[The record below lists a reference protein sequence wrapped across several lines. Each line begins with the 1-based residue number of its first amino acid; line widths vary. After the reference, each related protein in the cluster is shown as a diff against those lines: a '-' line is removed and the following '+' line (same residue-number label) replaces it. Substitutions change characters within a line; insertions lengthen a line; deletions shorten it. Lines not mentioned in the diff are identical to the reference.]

1 MSFRRLHAEQ
11 PESFAFTPE
20 NLAWAK
26 EVIARYPEGR
36 QASAVIPL
44 LWRAQEQ
51 NGGWVTEPM
60 IRYIADML
68 GMKPIR
74 VLEIATFYTMFQL
87 KPVGRKAHIQ
97 VCGTTPCMLRGA
109 EALIKVCKRRIAEK
123 AHALSADGDFSW
135 EEVECLGACA
145 NAPMVQIGEK
155 VYEDLTPERL
165 EEIIDEIAAG
175 REPKSGPQ
183 NGRTSSE
190 PLGGPTTLSDPAL
203 YEKGSDAAALIE
215 ARRKAAKAEAES
227 AGGAG
232 AGGAAAADKA
242 GAEADKA
249 GAGAGAAVAAAASG
263 EQAVAG
269 TSGAAETAGAD
280 RGETEAGAAAGAA
293 ETPAAGEAADAASG
307 RAEAVEDMAAGGAG
321 KAGADADA
329 GGVADAAGAASAEA
343 GGAESAK
350 AGVAD
355 ASAGAAGTEGVE
367 SRAAED
373 GVGAGTAGSGGAD
386 GGSGA
391 AGAAAAAGGPA
402 GVQRLADLDE
412 AALEQVEERPPV
424 TYETPPEKVDDL
436 KMISGIGPKIERI
449 LHDLGIYT
457 FAQIAA
463 WGPEEIKW
471 VDKRLKF
478 KGRIIREKWV
488 EQADALAKGG
498 RDEYVRRFGKEPR

>member
-68 GMKPIR
+68 GVKPIR

-232 AGGAAAADKA
+232 AEAAGTGAAGAKAAD
-242 GAEADKA
+242 
-249 GAGAGAAVAAAASG
+249 AAV
-263 EQAVAG
+263 G
-269 TSGAAETAGAD
+269 TG
-280 RGETEAGAAAGAA
+280 TEAAAGAEGA
-293 ETPAAGEAADAASG
+293 SGAGETAATGAS
-307 RAEAVEDMAAGGAG
+307 ASPEGAG
-321 KAGADADA
+321 
-329 GGVADAAGAASAEA
+329 SAEA
-343 GGAESAK
+343 GGAEAP
-350 AGVAD
+350 A
-355 ASAGAAGTEGVE
+355 
-367 SRAAED
+367 
-373 GVGAGTAGSGGAD
+373 
-386 GGSGA
+386 GSGA
-391 AGAAAAAGGPA
+391 AGADAVDGGRGTASAEATAGGAEEAAGGPA
-402 GVQRLADLDE
+402 GMQRLADLDE
-412 AALEQVEERPPV
+412 AALAQVEEKPPV

-436 KMISGIGPKIERI
+436 KMISGIGPKIEKI

-488 EQADALAKGG
+488 AQADALAKGG